1 MILNPILL
9 EEDRFFAGSTVLLFL
24 ETNKGMT
31 RRKTPIK
38 YIPDAIQHI
47 YQRALDKGV
56 IFYTD
61 EDRIVYYTTAAAVKR
76 KYDITVCAS
85 SLMFTHM
92 HHSVKCRSLRILR
105 KFLQDLDSTFA
116 RAYNKEH
123 KREGQLFCNQPGIS
137 QKASWKAKK
146 TNIIYVFNNH
156 VEKKIC
162 TSAVQERWSLLAYAM
177 SEHPFSE
184 PIVSPSA
191 GLKRAIHLV
200 NRRVSSN
207 LPLKYKDLHKILPSL
222 DNIENE
228 QFIDYVIVKF
238 ALIDYVSASE
248 YFQDFD
254 SMMTAVNSV
263 EGGEWN
269 LKEDYYNAPDTQFLE
284 LTKWFSANSNQK
296 SPHSLSAP
304 KKWDMIMRA
313 KYETSALDC
322 HLERF
327 FHLKFRDQTS
337 LELIRR
343 RENYPTGV
351 PLGYQ

>member
-1 MILNPILL
+1 
-9 EEDRFFAGSTVLLFL
+9 
-24 ETNKGMT
+24 MT
-31 RRKTPIK
+31 RRKAPIR

-47 YQRALDKGV
+47 YHRAQDKGV
-56 IFYTD
+56 IFYID

-76 KYDITVCAS
+76 KYDLTIYAS
-85 SLMFTHM
+85 SLMFTHV

-105 KFLQDLDSTFA
+105 KFLQDLDSIFA

-146 TNIIYVFNNH
+146 SNIIYVFNNH

-177 SEHPFSE
+177 SEHPFSA

-191 GLKRAIHLV
+191 SLIRAIHLV
-200 NRRVSSN
+200 DRRVSSN
-207 LPLKYKDLHKILPSL
+207 LPLKYRDLHKILPSL
-222 DNIENE
+222 DNIEKE
-228 QFIDYVIVKF
+228 QFFDYVIVKF
-238 ALIDYVSASE
+238 ALIDYESASE

-269 LKEDYYNAPDTQFLE
+269 LKEDYYNAPDIQFLE
-284 LTKWFSANSNQK
+284 LTTWFSANSKHK
-296 SPHSLSAP
+296 SPYSLSSLE
-304 KKWDMIMRA
+304 KMELIVRA
-313 KYETSALDC
+313 KHETSALDC

-327 FHLKFRDQTS
+327 FHMKFRDHPS
-337 LELIRR
+337 LDPIRR
-343 RENYPTGV
+343 LENYPTGV
-351 PLGYQ
+351 PRGYQ